1 MIAERDIPPFKASQ
15 LEHEAYGWVV
25 RFVSGEA
32 KAEEMEAFKEW
43 AARSPAHGA
52 AFDQASKVWKALDPA
67 QSTLLIEADGSLRSK
82 AGNRTRLSSPRIGRR
97 AVLAGTLAATAA
109 GAALLVRTPPLGL
122 WPSWSELAADYRTD
136 TGEQR
141 EIALSGGVVVEMNT
155 QTSIALRS
163 PENNA
168 TQIEL
173 INGEAMI
180 QTPKEATPFTVLAA
194 GGRAVASRARFNVRH
209 DGQSVC
215 VTCIDGIVE
224 VERLAKALPLTAG
237 QQTVYSSQGI
247 GAPVK
252 VNPEVVTAWKDG
264 FIVFEA
270 TPIADV
276 ITEINRYRHGKVIL
290 TNAALGREKFNARFR
305 VQNIDRVVGQIEL
318 VFGVKARSLPGGVIL
333 LG

>member
-1 MIAERDIPPFKASQ
+1 MIAEHDIPPFKASQ

-43 AARSPAHGA
+43 AARSPAHGE

-67 QSTLLIEADGSLRSK
+67 RSRLLTEADGSLRSK
-82 AGNRTRLSSPRIGRR
+82 GGNQNRFSSPRIGRR
-97 AVLAGTLAATAA
+97 AVLAGAIAASAA
-109 GAALLVRTPPLGL
+109 AAALLVRAPPLGL

-141 EIALSGGVVVEMNT
+141 KIALSGGVVVEMNT

-163 PENNA
+163 PGDDA

-173 INGEAMI
+173 ISGEAMV
-180 QTPKEATPFTVLAA
+180 QTPTEAARFTVLAA
-194 GGRAVASRARFNVRH
+194 DGRVVASRARFNVRH
-209 DGQSVC
+209 DDKSVC
-215 VTCIDGIVE
+215 VTCIDGTVE